1 MGRANFSRGIAGL
14 RAIAVI
20 SVLLFH
26 AGFQRFAGGFVGVD
40 VFFVI
45 SGFLITRLIMEEVE
59 NTGSLDFSG
68 FYVRRARRL
77 FPALFVT
84 LVGCFA
90 AAFLLFTA
98 QHFQRF
104 GGELLYSSISLSNMF
119 FWNESGYF
127 DTASSFKPLL
137 HTWSL
142 SVEEQFYLIWPLTLV
157 LLTKKTGKRGVW
169 AFLAI
174 ASALSLFASWKVQ
187 NGYSAGWVN
196 VSGWLA
202 TRLKDGA
209 STIFYLTPFRLF
221 EFAIGAAFVWI
232 KPSRRL
238 ASASSEAAMAAG
250 LALIA
255 YAVFRYDHNTIFPSY
270 NALAPCLGAAFVIWA
285 DDAKFL
291 GFFVRNK
298 VAVFIGEISYS
309 LYLVH
314 WPIFV
319 FYKYWKIV
327 PISEGEKIGLVI
339 AALAAAC
346 FMYKFVETPFRGRSR
361 PVRLSRAGVG
371 FACSAL
377 LLAVSVCSATVWAND
392 GFPWRIAPMPP
403 DIAAQAAHSKQFQV
417 DQYGGYGFGEPTAWI
432 GSPTAAGGADF
443 VFIGDSHAGQYKTGF
458 QDAITTP
465 LHKSVF
471 FSTSSCLVLPG
482 MTRLT
487 PGTDWDTLCPKAL
500 SDALEVIA
508 HSPNA
513 PVFIAE
519 SWDFQIANAA
529 LLTAKSP
536 ILVNQDFDSALK
548 VVKDRLDALRGLLG
562 AHRLVLVGEVPG
574 AGVSDPVGCFMR
586 PKYVRIDCTKIAS
599 TPENGNPASKINTFL
614 QAYAAQHRNV
624 SFVNPFTALCD
635 GATCRT
641 LENGRVLYSD
651 DYHLSKVGS
660 RIVVSALKGELLG
673 TQPGTHSGAGSLM
686 SSR

>member
-1 MGRANFSRGIAGL
+1 MSRATYSPGIAGL

-26 AGFQRFAGGFVGVD
+26 AGFQSFAGGFVGVD

-45 SGFLITRLIMEEVE
+45 SGFLITRLIVEEVA

-84 LVGCFA
+84 LVGCFV

-104 GGELLYSSISLSNMF
+104 GGELLYSSTSLSNMF

-174 ASALSLFASWKVQ
+174 ASAVSLYASWKVQ
-187 NGYSAGWVN
+187 NGYSADWVN
-196 VSGWLA
+196 ISGWLA

-232 KPSRRL
+232 KPFRQL
-238 ASASSEAAMAAG
+238 APAPRELAMAAG

-255 YAVFRYDHNTIFPSY
+255 YAVFTYDHNTVFPSY
-270 NALAPCLGAAFVIWA
+270 NALAPCLGAALVIWA
-285 DDAKFL
+285 DDAQFL
-291 GFFVRNK
+291 GFVVRNK
-298 VAVFIGEISYS
+298 VAVFVGEISYS

-314 WPIFV
+314 WPMLV

-327 PISEGEKIGLVI
+327 PISTGERIGLVF
-339 AALAAAC
+339 AALTAAC
-346 FMYKFVETPFRGRSR
+346 VMYKFVETPFRGRLR

-371 FACSAL
+371 FACSTL
-377 LLAVSVCSATVWAND
+377 LLGVSVFSATVWAND

-403 DIAAQAAHSKQFQV
+403 DIAAQVSHSKEFQL
-417 DQYGGYGFGEPTAWI
+417 DQYGGYGFPEPTAWI
-432 GSPTAAGGADF
+432 GSPTASGGADF

-458 QDAITTP
+458 RDAITTP
-465 LHKSVF
+465 MHKSVF

-482 MTRLT
+482 LTRLT
-487 PGTDWDTLCPKAL
+487 PGTDWDKWCAKAL
-500 SDALEVIA
+500 NDALDVVRR
-508 HSPNA
+508 SPTA
-513 PVFIAE
+513 PVFLAE
-519 SWDFQIANAA
+519 SWDFQIANGA
-529 LLTAKSP
+529 LLTTKSP
-536 ILVNQDFDSALK
+536 ILVKHDIDAALK
-548 VVKDRLDALRGLLG
+548 VVQDRLDALRGLLG
-562 AHRLVLVGEVPG
+562 PHRLVLVGEVPG

-586 PKYVRIDCTKIAS
+586 PKYVRIDCTKVLS
-599 TPENGNPASKINTFL
+599 TPEKANPATKINRFL
-614 QAYAAQHRNV
+614 EAYADQHPNV
-624 SFVNPFTALCD
+624 SFVNPFSALCD
-635 GATCRT
+635 GARCRT
-641 LENGRVLYSD
+641 LEHGRILYSD

-660 RIVVSALKGELLG
+660 RLVVSALKGELLG
-673 TQPGTHSGAGSLM
+673 TPPGARPEGGSLV
-686 SSR
+686 SAR